1 MGMDDGTSALCSS
14 GLTPNAAHSSARAVG
29 MCLSLLEYRPPVI
42 SHLGVRPFAF
52 TYAAFSLARFQL
64 FDSFRRFFSEGR
76 RLTCDAYLAE
86 PFDLW
91 HAPV

>member
-1 MGMDDGTSALCSS
+1 
-14 GLTPNAAHSSARAVG
+14 
-29 MCLSLLEYRPPVI
+29 MCLSLLEYRPAVI

-52 TYAAFSLARFQL
+52 TYAAFSLTWFQL
-64 FDSFRRFFSEGR
+64 FDSFRRFLSESG

-86 PFDLW
+86 PFDVR